1 MGDHIV
7 VKQLEI
13 FGGELAIAVP
23 PNAIFGQRVGNG
35 VFVLRAAA
43 GMDAGL
49 GAEGA
54 AVHERA
60 LAVCDRVLH
69 QNGVEQIPTNASEV
83 LEAEFIGAVRAVPH
97 TRFLH
102 PSLRFCRLSRPLF
115 WLCWL
120 VLSAVSW
127 SPIWPPVWP
136 PQSGPSGR
144 SIYAYLPR
152 RHGVRPYIQP
162 SCLCQD

>member
-7 VKQLEI
+7 VKQLKI

-23 PNAIFGQRVGNG
+23 PNAILGQRVGNG
-35 VFVLRAAA
+35 EFVLRAAA

-54 AVHERA
+54 AMHKRA
-60 LAVCDRVLH
+60 LAVSDRVLH
-69 QNGVEQIPTNASEV
+69 QNGVEQIPMNAGEV

-97 TRFLH
+97 TRCLH
-102 PSLRFCRLSRPLF
+102 PSLRFYRLPRPPF

-127 SPIWPPVWP
+127 SPIWP

-162 SCLCQD
+162 SCLCQG

>member
-1 MGDHIV
+1 MCDHVV

-54 AVHERA
+54 AMYERA
-60 LAVCDRVLH
+60 LAVSDCVLH
-69 QNGVEQIPTNASEV
+69 HNGVEQIPMNASKV

-102 PSLRFCRLSRPLF
+102 ASLPLLPLVPAAFRRPFGLLARRSIGRFLAPD
-115 WLCWL
+115 L
-120 VLSAVSW
+120 V
-127 SPIWPPVWP
+127 PNWPP
-136 PQSGPSGR
+136 
-144 SIYAYLPR
+144 
-152 RHGVRPYIQP
+152 
-162 SCLCQD
+162 

>member
-1 MGDHIV
+1 MCDHIV

-60 LAVCDRVLH
+60 LAVSDRVLH
-69 QNGVEQIPTNASEV
+69 QNGVEQIPMIASEV

-102 PSLRFCRLSRPLF
+102 PSLRFCRLPRPPF
-115 WLCWL
+115 WLYWL

-127 SPIWPPVWP
+127 SSIWPSIWP
-136 PQSGPSGR
+136 RRAARAVAPF
-144 SIYAYLPR
+144 YAYLPR
-152 RHGVRPYIQP
+152 RHSIRPYIQ
-162 SCLCQD
+162 